1 MEALSFPLLVVHLSR
16 LRRVTLSHLRGAV
29 QWVRCGEGGTCVPEY
44 PNTKQKAIYGATR
57 RISAIRFIFFFSGE
71 LSRFFVRGKKR
82 ARDFKEGPL
91 QSLFFLSKRSL
102 LKQRA
107 FLLQLEGEGGAGTGP
122 ARACTERG
130 DMHWTE
136 AAWWLEL
143 VFLKANEFLA
153 NPCTS
158 ASVVLRITTVGCPSS

>member
-1 MEALSFPLLVVHLSR
+1 M
-16 LRRVTLSHLRGAV
+16 
-29 QWVRCGEGGTCVPEY
+29 VRCSGSDVVRVERVFQ
-44 PNTKQKAIYGATR
+44 NTPIQNKKQFTEQLGAF
-57 RISAIRFIFFFSGE
+57 SAIRFIFFFSGE

-91 QSLFFLSKRSL
+91 QSLFFLSKWSL

>member
-1 MEALSFPLLVVHLSR
+1 M
-16 LRRVTLSHLRGAV
+16 
-29 QWVRCGEGGTCVPEY
+29 VRCSGSDVVRAERVFQ
-44 PNTKQKAIYGATR
+44 NTPIQNKKQFTEQLDAF
-57 RISAIRFIFFFSGE
+57 SAIRFIFFFSGE

-143 VFLKANEFLA
+143 VFLKANEILA

>member
-1 MEALSFPLLVVHLSR
+1 M
-16 LRRVTLSHLRGAV
+16 
-29 QWVRCGEGGTCVPEY
+29 VRCSGSDVVRVERVFQ
-44 PNTKQKAIYGATR
+44 NTPIQNKKQFTEQLSAF
-57 RISAIRFIFFFSGE
+57 SAIRFIFFFSRE

-82 ARDFKEGPL
+82 AWDFKEGPL

-130 DMHWTE
+130 D
-136 AAWWLEL
+136 
-143 VFLKANEFLA
+143 
-153 NPCTS
+153 
-158 ASVVLRITTVGCPSS
+158 

>member
-1 MEALSFPLLVVHLSR
+1 M
-16 LRRVTLSHLRGAV
+16 
-29 QWVRCGEGGTCVPEY
+29 VRCSGSDVVRAERVFQ
-44 PNTKQKAIYGATR
+44 NTPIQNKKQFTEQLGAF
-57 RISAIRFIFFFSGE
+57 SAIRFIFFFSGE

-91 QSLFFLSKRSL
+91 QSLFFLSKWSL

-130 DMHWTE
+130 DMH
-136 AAWWLEL
+136 
-143 VFLKANEFLA
+143 
-153 NPCTS
+153 
-158 ASVVLRITTVGCPSS
+158 